1 MAGTTAYPALVPTL
15 DELLHAAVGGVGGT
29 ERPGQVEM
37 AHAVA
42 DAIDGKG
49 HLLVQAG
56 TGTGKSLAY
65 LVPAVQHAMDTGTPT
80 VVATATLALQAQIVD
95 RDMPRL
101 AESLA
106 PLLGRRPTY
115 ALVKGRRNYLCA
127 HKLEG
132 GFPDDDVD
140 TLMSV
145 GAVDQQASRL
155 GAEVVRLRDWAE
167 VTESGDRD
175 ELVPGVSERAW
186 RQVSVSA
193 EECLGG
199 RCPMVSECFV
209 ERSREAARDVDVIV
223 TNHSFM
229 AIDAFEGRQML
240 PEHDVL
246 VVDEGHELVDR
257 VTSTITDEVTPGM
270 VRAAAKR
277 AGRQADSSSTMDE
290 AADLLE
296 SVLEPAPEGRL
307 TGIPDSVAMALG
319 RVRDTARAVQSELKP
334 QQGEEPDGG
343 RQVARAAVDEVFE
356 NASRILEERELDVVW
371 LNRDPRRG
379 PVLRVAPMSVAML
392 VRDKVFSER
401 TVVLTSATLELGGS
415 FDAVAGT
422 IGLRGEGAPPWRG
435 LDVGSP
441 FAYPEQ
447 GIAYVARH
455 LPAPGRDGLATETLD
470 EIEALVRAAGGRTLG
485 LFSSMRAAKEATEA
499 MRERFAD
506 AEGEIAF
513 LCQGE
518 DQISTLV
525 RQFAR
530 DPRTCL
536 FGTLSL
542 WQGVDVPGSSC
553 QLVIIDRI
561 PFPRPDDPLA
571 SARSQAI
578 ARMGGNGFMAVSA
591 THAALR
597 LAQGAGRLI
606 RRADDRGVVA
616 FLDNRMMT
624 ARYAGFLQ
632 RSLPPFWPTADRAM
646 VLAALKRLD
655 ETAEPPQPVAEPALR
670 GLTGRRRG
678 SGGRHRPR
686 YGCRGTRRGGTS
698 RRRGPAPAGVVAHR
712 RHPRPRV
719 DRAGGRGAA
728 RRHRAG
734 AHPRRAGRVDGA
746 AGRGGLGPPRRPRS
760 RGRHRPDPHLR
771 LGVCRVRSQASTWR
785 GEVKRTTGG
794 PPASAAQAAM
804 VACFVGNERKCHAMI
819 ESVEKVRP
827 HDSVLPPQNS
837 SRVSR
842 RCQVRRNSRARLTRR
857 G

>member
-1 MAGTTAYPALVPTL
+1 MAG
-15 DELLHAAVGGVGGT
+15 VGGV
-29 ERPGQVEM
+29 ERAGQVEM

-42 DAIDGKG
+42 EAVESEE

-65 LVPAVQHAMDTGTPT
+65 LVPAVLHAVDTGTT
-80 VVATATLALQAQIVD
+80 AVVATATLALQAQVVD

-101 AESLA
+101 VEALE
-106 PLLGRRPTY
+106 PLLSHRPTF

-132 GFPDDDVD
+132 GFPDDDEGTLLAVGEVD
-140 TLMSV
+140 RN
-145 GAVDQQASRL
+145 ASRL
-155 GAEVVRLRDWAE
+155 GQEVVRLRQWAE

-193 EECLGG
+193 EECLGQ
-199 RCPMVSECFV
+199 RCPMVAECFV
-209 ERSREAARDVDVIV
+209 ERSRAAAREVDVVV

-229 AIDAFEGRQML
+229 AVDAFEGRALL

-257 VTSTITDEVTPGM
+257 VTSTVTDDLSVGA

-277 AGRQADSSSTMDE
+277 AGRQADASDTLDD
-290 AADLLE
+290 AATVLE
-296 SVLEPAPEGRL
+296 SALEPMPEGRL
-307 TGIPDSVAMALG
+307 TGIPDALALALG
-319 RVRDTARAVQSELKP
+319 RVRDTARNVQSELKGAP
-334 QQGEEPDGG
+334 GEEPDGA

-356 NASRILEERELDVVW
+356 TACRLLEERDLDVAWVTV
-371 LNRDPRRG
+371 DSRRG
-379 PVLRVAPMSVAML
+379 SLLRVAPMSVAAL
-392 VRDKVFSER
+392 VRERVFEDR
-401 TVVLTSATLELGGS
+401 TVVITSATLELGGS
-415 FDAVAGT
+415 FDAVAGA
-422 IGLRGEGAPPWRG
+422 IGLRGEDAPAWRG

-441 FAYPEQ
+441 FDYPRQ

-455 LPAPGRDGLATETLD
+455 LPPPGRDGAAPETLD

-485 LFSSMRAAKEATEA
+485 LFSSMRAAREAAEE
-499 MRERFAD
+499 MRGRLED
-506 AEGEIAF
+506 TGIVV

-518 DQISTLV
+518 DQIATLV
-525 RQFAR
+525 RDFAR
-530 DPRTCL
+530 DARACL

-553 QLVIIDRI
+553 QLVLVDRI

-616 FLDNRMMT
+616 FLDSRMMT

-632 RSLPPFWPTADRAM
+632 RSLPPFWPTADREL
-646 VLAALKRLD
+646 VLGALRRLD
-655 ETAEPPQPVAEPALR
+655 ETAPPVLPVADPALR
-670 GLTGRRRG
+670 GLRG
-678 SGGRHRPR
+678 SVVGSSMSTSAPAEGDGRPVAPPPPPPESARTAVTQGHAWSVQQDEELRDGVELGLTDEELAESMELPLTAVQAR
-686 YGCRGTRRGGTS
+686 LEGLGLEAGTS
-698 RRRGPAPAGVVAHR
+698 PT
-712 RHPRPRV
+712 
-719 DRAGGRGAA
+719 
-728 RRHRAG
+728 
-734 AHPRRAGRVDGA
+734 
-746 AGRGGLGPPRRPRS
+746 LGF
-760 RGRHRPDPHLR
+760 D
-771 LGVCRVRSQASTWR
+771 
-785 GEVKRTTGG
+785 
-794 PPASAAQAAM
+794 
-804 VACFVGNERKCHAMI
+804 
-819 ESVEKVRP
+819 
-827 HDSVLPPQNS
+827 
-837 SRVSR
+837 
-842 RCQVRRNSRARLTRR
+842 
-857 G
+857 

>member
-1 MAGTTAYPALVPTL
+1 MPSL
-15 DELLHAAVGGVGGT
+15 DDLLHAAVGGVGGT

-37 AHAVA
+37 ARAVA
-42 DAIDGKG
+42 AAIDSGD

-65 LVPAVQHAMDTGTPT
+65 LVPAVRHAIDTGTPS
-80 VVATATLALQAQIVD
+80 VVATATLALQSQIVD

-106 PLLGRRPTY
+106 PLVGRRPTY

-127 HKLEG
+127 HKLVG
-132 GFPDDDVD
+132 GFPDDDAD

-145 GAVDQQASRL
+145 GTVDQQASRL
-155 GAEVVRLRDWAE
+155 GQEVVRLREWAE
-167 VTESGDRD
+167 QTESGDRD

-193 EECLGG
+193 QECLGG
-199 RCPMVSECFV
+199 RCPMATECFV
-209 ERSREAARDVDVIV
+209 ERSRDAARDVDVIV
-223 TNHSFM
+223 TNHAFM

-277 AGRQADSSSTMDE
+277 AGRQADASETLDD

-296 SVLEPAPEGRL
+296 SVLEPVPEGRL
-307 TGIPDSVAMALG
+307 NGIPDAVAMALG
-319 RVRDTARAVQSELKP
+319 RVRDTARAVQTELKP
-334 QQGEEPDGG
+334 AQGEEPDGG
-343 RQVARAAVDEVFE
+343 RQMARAAVEEVFE
-356 NASRILEERELDVVW
+356 NASRILEERELDVTWVSK
-371 LNRDPRRG
+371 DPRRG

-392 VRDKVFSER
+392 VRDKVFQDR

-422 IGLRGEGAPPWRG
+422 IGLRGEGAPRWRG

-441 FAYPEQ
+441 FDYPGQ

-499 MRERFAD
+499 MRERVTD
-506 AEGEIAF
+506 GGISF

-530 DPRTCL
+530 EPRVCL

-542 WQGVDVPGSSC
+542 WQGVDVPGPSC

-606 RRADDRGVVA
+606 RRSDDRGVVA

-632 RSLPPFWPTADRAM
+632 RSLPPFWPTADRDM
-646 VLAALKRLD
+646 VLGALRRLD
-655 ETAEPPQPVAEPALR
+655 ETAGPALDVAEPAMR
-670 GLTGRRRG
+670 GL
-678 SGGRHRPR
+678 
-686 YGCRGTRRGGTS
+686 
-698 RRRGPAPAGVVAHR
+698 
-712 RHPRPRV
+712 
-719 DRAGGRGAA
+719 
-728 RRHRAG
+728 
-734 AHPRRAGRVDGA
+734 
-746 AGRGGLGPPRRPRS
+746 
-760 RGRHRPDPHLR
+760 
-771 LGVCRVRSQASTWR
+771 
-785 GEVKRTTGG
+785 
-794 PPASAAQAAM
+794 
-804 VACFVGNERKCHAMI
+804 
-819 ESVEKVRP
+819 
-827 HDSVLPPQNS
+827 
-837 SRVSR
+837 
-842 RCQVRRNSRARLTRR
+842 
-857 G
+857 

>member
-1 MAGTTAYPALVPTL
+1 VPSL
-15 DELLHAAVGGVGGT
+15 DDLLHAAVTGVGGT
-29 ERPGQVEM
+29 ERPGQVRM

-42 DAIDGKG
+42 EAVETGR

-65 LVPAVQHAMDTGTPT
+65 LVPAVQHAVDTGRTA

-101 AESLA
+101 AEALE
-106 PLLGRRPTY
+106 PVLGRRPTY

-132 GFPDDDVD
+132 GFPDDDTD
-140 TLMSV
+140 TLMTV
-145 GAVDQQASRL
+145 GDVDRAASRL
-155 GAEVVRLRDWAE
+155 GQEVVRLRQWAE

-193 EECLGG
+193 EECLGS

-209 ERSREAARDVDVIV
+209 ERSREAAHDVDVVV

-240 PEHDVL
+240 PEHDLL
-246 VVDEGHELVDR
+246 VIDEGHELVDR
-257 VTSTITDEVTPGM
+257 VTSTITDELTPGS
-270 VRAAAKR
+270 VRAAARR
-277 AGRQADSSSTMDE
+277 AGRQADASDTLED
-290 AADLLE
+290 AATLLE
-296 SVLEPAPEGRL
+296 SVLEPMPEGRL
-307 TGIPDSVAMALG
+307 TGIPDSLAMALG
-319 RVRDTARAVQSELKP
+319 RVRDTARQVQSELKP
-334 QQGEEPDGG
+334 QQGEEPDGA
-343 RQVARAAVDEVFE
+343 RQVARAAVDETYEV
-356 NASRILEERELDVVW
+356 ACRALEERELDVLWVSK
-371 LNRDPRRG
+371 DPRRG

-392 VRDKVFSER
+392 VRDKVFEER
-401 TVVLTSATLELGGS
+401 TVVITSATLELGGT

-422 IGLRGEGAPPWRG
+422 IGLRGEGAPDWSG

-441 FAYPEQ
+441 FDYPRQ
-447 GIAYVARH
+447 GIAYVAQH
-455 LPAPGRDGLATETLD
+455 LPAPGRDGTAPQALD

-485 LFSSMRAAKEATEA
+485 LFSSMRAAREATEV
-499 MRERFAD
+499 MRDRLED
-506 AEGEIAF
+506 TDIVV

-525 RQFAR
+525 RDFAR
-530 DPRTCL
+530 EPRTCL

-553 QLVIIDRI
+553 HLVLIDRI

-606 RRADDRGVVA
+606 RRAEDRGVVA
-616 FLDNRMMT
+616 FLDSRMMT

-632 RSLPPFWPTADRAM
+632 RSLPPFWPTSDRAM
-646 VLAALKRLD
+646 VLAALRRLD
-655 ETAEPPQPVAEPALR
+655 ETAEPPLPVAEPALR
-670 GLTGRRRG
+670 GLTGAVAG
-678 SGGRHRPR
+678 S
-686 YGCRGTRRGGTS
+686 S
-698 RRRGPAPAGVVAHR
+698 MAAPAPVAGDRPVAAAPPPPASSRTAVTQGHAWSPQEDEELRDGVELGLSADELAESMELPREVVEAR
-712 RHPRPRV
+712 L
-719 DRAGGRGAA
+719 AGLGLE
-728 RRHRAG
+728 
-734 AHPRRAGRVDGA
+734 
-746 AGRGGLGPPRRPRS
+746 AGRGP
-760 RGRHRPDPHLR
+760 
-771 LGVCRVRSQASTWR
+771 T
-785 GEVKRTTGG
+785 
-794 PPASAAQAAM
+794 
-804 VACFVGNERKCHAMI
+804 
-819 ESVEKVRP
+819 
-827 HDSVLPPQNS
+827 
-837 SRVSR
+837 
-842 RCQVRRNSRARLTRR
+842 LTFD
-857 G
+857 